1 MRFSEKNQALF
12 SVSNF
17 IVFMVR
23 KPENLMCTTFH
34 SGENDESYFD
44 FIFGK
49 GAFNKYVTLG
59 EYLIRLKILISTPV
73 KV

>member
-12 SVSNF
+12 FVSNF
-17 IVFMVR
+17 IDFMVR
-23 KPENLMCTTFH
+23 KPENLMC
-34 SGENDESYFD
+34 ENDESYFD